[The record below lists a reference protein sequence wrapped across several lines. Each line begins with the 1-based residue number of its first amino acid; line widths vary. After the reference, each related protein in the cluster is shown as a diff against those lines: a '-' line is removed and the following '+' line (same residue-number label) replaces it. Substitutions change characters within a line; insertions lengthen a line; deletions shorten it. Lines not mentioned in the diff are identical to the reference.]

1 MEEMQRI
8 DRKKIIRRKQMMQY
22 PEFETGVAESMAANP
37 AIYVAG
43 WEALTCPSR
52 EKTRETASL
61 PAQEPCRR
69 EGVAPFKGMMIALL
83 LAVPFWVGVGILLL
97 K

>member
-52 EKTRETASL
+52 EKTRKTASL

-69 EGVAPFKGMMIALL
+69 EGIDPFKGMMIALL